1 MKLTYEKWIEHNYDS
16 VKDLYYDL
24 IELNTTIFNTKNCT
38 LNKFC
43 LFCYTYSSKEKYIY
57 L

>member
-1 MKLTYEKWIEHNYDS
+1 MKLTYNEWVEYNYDS
-16 VKDLYYDL
+16 VQDLYHNL
-24 IELNTTIFNTKNCT
+24 IELNTTIFTKKNCT
-38 LNKFC
+38 LNKFI

>member
-1 MKLTYEKWIEHNYDS
+1 MKLTYNEWVEYNYDS
-16 VKDLYYDL
+16 VLDLYHNL
-24 IELNTTIFNTKNCT
+24 IELNTTIFTKENCT
-38 LNKFC
+38 LNKFI

>member
-1 MKLTYEKWIEHNYDS
+1 MKLTYKKWIEHNFDS

-24 IELNTTIFNTKNCT
+24 IQLNTTIFTKKNCA

-43 LFCYTYSSKEKYIY
+43 FFCYTYSSKEKYIY